1 MHSVIRSL
9 RGACVG
15 HQYTC
20 LQLEALVAIADMG
33 SFEAAGR
40 KLGSVQSGVSRHVRE
55 LKAYFPRQLFERGL
69 RSARLTAAALELLSQ
84 ARTILRQRDVLLSQ
98 YASEKILRR

>member
-1 MHSVIRSL
+1 V
-9 RGACVG
+9 A
-15 HQYTC
+15 HQITF

-55 LKAYFPRQLFERGL
+55 LEGQFPKPLFDRGS
-69 RSARLTAAALELLSQ
+69 RSARLTVDGLEVLSQ
-84 ARTILRQRDVLLSQ
+84 ARTILQQRDALLSQ
-98 YASEKILRR
+98 YASEKILHRSLRLA